1 MQGSKF
7 LNLAADH
14 KLPFRVTGKIDKV
27 TIKLGPEQ
35 LNAEDHKAK
44 QQAIANVNN

>member
-7 LNLAADH
+7 LNLAVDH
-14 KLPFRVTGKIDKV
+14 KLPFRVTSKIGKV

-35 LNAEDHKAK
+35 LSAEDHKAN
-44 QQAIANVNN
+44 QQAIANANN